1 MRRLVVCMLTA
12 TAALAG
18 TALAKPPQLSLPIDC
33 KIGTD
38 CFIQQ
43 YMDVDPSAEAKDYQ
57 CGRASYNKHSGTDF
71 RVRSVRDVRR
81 GVKVLAAASGTVL
94 RLRDQ
99 VEDRIVRTA
108 KDQLAVQNVFCGNGV
123 VIDHGEGWRTQYC
136 HLQKGSL
143 KVQQGQKVKRGDAL
157 GLVGFSGMAQFPH
170 VHLTVLKDD
179 KKVDPFTGQESP
191 EACGLED
198 QKGSL
203 WRPDIRDQ
211 LRYHHGQLLA
221 SGFSAGRVSPKSV
234 LWRLPDNKEIASN
247 SKAIVAYAW
256 LINVQKGDQVM
267 TKLSG
272 PQGTI
277 AKNTSKPFPRHKAQY
292 VQYSGKK
299 RPKGGWRAGL
309 YVSEVAL
316 IRQGQRVLQHRK
328 VLHLR

>member
-1 MRRLVVCMLTA
+1 MRSLVICVLAAMGAATSTA
-12 TAALAG
+12 V
-18 TALAKPPQLSLPIDC
+18 AKPLELSLPIDC

-43 YMDVDPSAEAKDYQ
+43 YMDVDPGAEAKDYK
-57 CGRASYNKHSGTDF
+57 CGGASYNKHSGTDF
-71 RVRSVRDVRR
+71 RVRSVRDVRQ
-81 GVKVLAAASGTVL
+81 GVKVLAAAPGTVL

-123 VIDHGEGWRTQYC
+123 MIDHGDGWHTQYC

-143 KVQQGQKVKRGDAL
+143 KVQQGQQVKRGDVL

-170 VHLTVLKDD
+170 VHLTVLKDG

-191 EACGLED
+191 EACEVD
-198 QKGSL
+198 ESKSL
-203 WRPDIRDQ
+203 WSPGIRSQ
-211 LRYHHGQLLA
+211 LRYQRGQLLA

-234 LWRLPDNKEIASN
+234 LWGLPNDNEIASN
-247 SKAIVAYAW
+247 SKALVAYAW
-256 LINVQKGDQVM
+256 LINLQKGDQVL

-272 PQGTI
+272 PQGTL
-277 AKNTSKPFPRHKAQY
+277 AQSKSKPLARHKAQY

-299 RPKGGWRAGL
+299 RPKGGWGAGL
-309 YVSEVAL
+309 YVSEVAV
-316 IRQGQRVLQHRK
+316 IRQGERVLQHRK